1 MRKVLLIGLLFVL
14 SACTSSHAKQ
24 IKALRTIQSWAATA
38 HMVGETWQ
46 QGTVPD
52 VYTQQTLS
60 KSQQEISK
68 EAEQLTAVP
77 VLKQQ
82 LGYFWQR
89 DYRLRWEKVRG
100 SQQSVNEEA
109 RIVETSP

>member
-60 KSQQEISK
+60 KSQQEIRK

-77 VLKQQ
+77 VLK
-82 LGYFWQR
+82 
-89 DYRLRWEKVRG
+89 
-100 SQQSVNEEA
+100 
-109 RIVETSP
+109 